1 MTTKDRTQIFVGA
14 SVLAI
19 PIAFTEEVWNLGA
32 EISWIGAAILVS
44 LSLGFIGLFI
54 YFNCYRQHMKLYRT
68 QFLHRLFSTYLFSL
82 FVVGT
87 LLAVVG
93 KAPWFTDFSL
103 ALKRTIIG
111 TLPAAMSATVT
122 DAIT

>member
-1 MTTKDRTQIFVGA
+1 MRVKETTWFTLA
-14 SVLAI
+14 LVLLLTGGSSLINSFWFHPWAGQHWGGS
-19 PIAFTEEVWNLGA
+19 AWGRLGT
-32 EISWIGAAILVS
+32 
-44 LSLGFIGLFI
+44 
-54 YFNCYRQHMKLYRT
+54 LYAP
-68 QFLHRLFSTYLFSL
+68 HLFSL
-82 FVVGT
+82 VVVGA

-93 KAPWFTDFSL
+93 KAPWFADFSL